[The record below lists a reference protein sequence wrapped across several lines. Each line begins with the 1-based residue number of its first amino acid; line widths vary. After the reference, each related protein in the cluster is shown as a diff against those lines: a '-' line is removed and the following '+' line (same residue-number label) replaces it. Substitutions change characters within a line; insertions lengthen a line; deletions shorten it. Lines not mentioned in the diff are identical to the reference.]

1 MTKKSIA
8 DPCVSVII
16 PVYNASNY
24 LVACLSSVLAQTFQ
38 SFEVICINDGSTDR
52 SLEILQDFRK
62 RDARIQIL
70 QRKHEGVSSA
80 RNAGLAVARG
90 EFIFFLD
97 ADDEILPDTLQ
108 LLIERMFDSVD
119 AVIGEAAVS
128 YDVHKELEVQDG
140 HYFALHYSGEVEVND
155 SVIYDFPFTCW
166 GILYRSSIIEREKL
180 RFPPSLLYEDAYW
193 HWAYFWSCRKV
204 FFLNQPVYHYFR
216 RENSIMSCTYEKK
229 LVQASDHLRVIA
241 ELYNFSRC
249 KKLCKDSSLMRLL
262 EHYFWLAFQYVPDY
276 EKPFVC
282 TLTARIL
289 KTNQIQVEN
298 NELFQRILS
307 GRIEKLFGARDYS
320 VEYIRFLRFINL
332 LNKIFPPQS
341 RRRALSIKAMR
352 AGYRMLKKS

>member
-204 FFLNQPVYHYFR
+204 F
-216 RENSIMSCTYEKK
+216 S
-229 LVQASDHLRVIA
+229 
-241 ELYNFSRC
+241 
-249 KKLCKDSSLMRLL
+249 
-262 EHYFWLAFQYVPDY
+262 
-276 EKPFVC
+276 
-282 TLTARIL
+282 
-289 KTNQIQVEN
+289 
-298 NELFQRILS
+298 
-307 GRIEKLFGARDYS
+307 
-320 VEYIRFLRFINL
+320 
-332 LNKIFPPQS
+332 
-341 RRRALSIKAMR
+341 
-352 AGYRMLKKS
+352 